1 MVSLDLNLATVLLCK
16 GTEVSKEV
24 DSNGNG
30 PMWKP
35 GDRVWVAPLKMEANV
50 IKQRLSYDG
59 PDYCFWGNVE
69 LLYDDGVKGESNNW
83 QIMRI
88 NK

>member
-1 MVSLDLNLATVLLCK
+1 MTKL
-16 GTEVSKEV
+16 V
-24 DSNGNG
+24 DTNGNG

-35 GDRVWVAPLKMEANV
+35 GDRVWVTPLKMEATV
-50 IKQRLSYDG
+50 IKQQLSYDG
-59 PDYCFWGNVE
+59 EESFWGNVE
-69 LLYDDGVKGESNNW
+69 LLYDDGVKGNSNNW